1 MTVADHPTHPP
12 DPLPS
17 QRVRSFPESAMIRH
31 ATLAALLILIR
42 RAARVRSDAWPL
54 WQLAVTV
61 MVLTVRSSG
70 AAQRTSERGR
80 WRDGG
85 GT

>member
-1 MTVADHPTHPP
+1 
-12 DPLPS
+12 
-17 QRVRSFPESAMIRH
+17 MIRH
-31 ATLAALLILIR
+31 ATLATLLILIR
-42 RAARVRSDAWPL
+42 RAARVSSGAWPL
-54 WQLAVTV
+54 WQQAVMATV

-80 WRDGG
+80 CRDGG